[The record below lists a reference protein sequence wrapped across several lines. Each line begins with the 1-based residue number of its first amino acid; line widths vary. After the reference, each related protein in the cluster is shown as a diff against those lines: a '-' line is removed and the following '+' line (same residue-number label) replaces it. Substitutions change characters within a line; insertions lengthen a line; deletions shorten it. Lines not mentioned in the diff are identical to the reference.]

1 MRYNEQIGG
10 LDMFTLI
17 FALVPILMLLA
28 GLWWIVASQKQAKQ
42 IAIAFPPRSTW
53 FGVVLLIGFH
63 LGIYDALTAQIFPSV
78 GLMVFGLVITIAWVI
93 LFWQK
98 WTPIICSVLVVMILS
113 ALLMP
118 FRASGFIQGIT
129 FLVFFI
135 SNSLLFLRLIRRAGA
150 QSLLRLCNDAFQ
162 AGLQSIS
169 QFIAL
174 VWWLKNEKTSDSQQK
189 IVGWIKTVSLAL
201 IGAIVFI
208 VLLSQADP
216 IFAQLVRDLREQ
228 LLGRFIWTVVIAL
241 ILAVG
246 LSIRQSQEDSPYQL
260 KWFSRR
266 DAIVVVATVC
276 MVIAGFLFVQWQY
289 LFGSSHELLDVLNM
303 SYSEYVRKGFVEL
316 LVATLIGGVLSY
328 LLAIKLR
335 NGETSGKRF
344 WLLTAGNTVLVTELF
359 ALLISA
365 YKRDLLYVETY
376 GLTRVRIIGEVF
388 LVWLACLLV
397 LLLIFAI
404 WHKLKERSVLLL
416 FGVVTVV
423 AWLGLQVINVDAI
436 IARGAPGHH
445 DYTDYFY
452 IMQLSE
458 DAAREQL
465 ALLPDVITE
474 THQLIAKPTLTDE
487 EQSQLAGLKL
497 ALLSFR
503 DHRDRLYLHYA
514 TEATLLEMSE
524 KLIERWSY
532 DVFVCKGLEQRSL
545 YIDRDPSSCLPH
557 ERQLSKRLKT
567 ERTWRFYSPTRKQ
580 AFDAWSA
587 QPELVW
593 GVDQEIEAIRQ
604 YQKNQKLSLFNQEK
618 RLLRD
623 FSYPFLSVRLNYYPG
638 SDDHI
643 DDLAPVD
650 QYNRPDSK
658 STPTPMVFDVPD
670 ANPSPLVKNIVLP
683 TQEPKVLHLNLVTP
697 VPTVDVSVRNWPQ

>member
-1 MRYNEQIGG
+1 MMGG
-10 LDMFTLI
+10 LSMLTLI
-17 FALVPILMLLA
+17 FAIIPIVVLLA
-28 GLWWIVASQKQAKQ
+28 GIWWIIKSQKQAGQ
-42 IAIAFPPRSTW
+42 ITISFPPHSAW
-53 FGVVLLIGFH
+53 FSLVLLVGFH
-63 LGIYDALTAQIFPSV
+63 LGIYDTLTAQIFPSV
-78 GLMVFGLVITIAWVI
+78 GLLVFGIATTIAWVI
-93 LFWQK
+93 IFWQK
-98 WTPIICSVLVVMILS
+98 WTPIISTLLIIMVAS

-118 FRASGFIQGIT
+118 LRASGFIQGIN
-129 FLVFFI
+129 FLVFFVT
-135 SNSLLFLRLIRRAGA
+135 NMLLSLRLIRRAGA
-150 QSLLRLCNDAFQ
+150 QTLLRLCSDAFQ
-162 AGLQSIS
+162 AGLHSIS

-174 VWWLKNEKTSDSQQK
+174 VGWLKNEKTSESQQK
-189 IVGWIKTVSLAL
+189 IVGWIKTASLAL
-201 IGAIVFI
+201 IGAMVFI

-216 IFAQLVRDLREQ
+216 VFAQLVRDLREQ

-241 ILAVG
+241 ALAVG
-246 LSIRQSQEDSPYQL
+246 LSMRQSQEDAPYQL

-266 DAIVVVATVC
+266 DAIVVVATVSL
-276 MVIAGFLFVQWQY
+276 VIAGFLVVQWRY

-335 NGETSGKRF
+335 NGMTVGKRF
-344 WLLTAGNTVLVTELF
+344 WLLVVGNTFLIIELF
-359 ALLISA
+359 ALLVSA

-388 LVWLACLLV
+388 LVWLACLLL
-397 LLLIFAI
+397 LLLIFAL

-416 FGVVTVV
+416 FGVVSVV

-465 ALLPDVITE
+465 TLLPNVISE
-474 THQLIAKPTLTDE
+474 THQLLAKPTLTDE
-487 EQSQLAGLKL
+487 EHSQLAGLKL
-497 ALLSFR
+497 ALLTFR

-514 TEATLLEMSE
+514 PEATLLEMSE

-532 DVFVCKGLEQRSL
+532 DVFACKGAEQRSL

-580 AFDAWSA
+580 AFVAWSA

-593 GVDQEIEAIRQ
+593 GVDQEIDAIRN
-604 YQKNQKLSLFNQEK
+604 YQNNQKLSLFNQEK
-618 RLLRD
+618 RLLTD
-623 FSYPFLSVRLNYYPG
+623 FSYPFLSVQLKYYPG
-638 SDDHI
+638 ADDYVQ
-643 DDLAPVD
+643 DAAPEN
-650 QYNRPDSK
+650 QYIRPELK
-658 STPTPMVFDVPD
+658 STPAPILKDIPVTNPTPF
-670 ANPSPLVKNIVLP
+670 VKNLVLP
-683 TQEPKVLHLNLVTP
+683 TQEPKILHINLVTP
-697 VPTVDVSVRNWPQ
+697 TPIE

>member
-1 MRYNEQIGG
+1 
-10 LDMFTLI
+10 MFTLI
-17 FALVPILMLLA
+17 FALVPICVLLA
-28 GLWWIVASQKQAKQ
+28 GIWWIVVSQKQARQ
-42 IAIAFPPRSTW
+42 ITISFPPKSTW
-53 FGVVLLIGFH
+53 FGLLLLIGFH
-63 LGIYDALTAQIFPSV
+63 LGMYDTLTAQIFPTI
-78 GLMVFGLVITIAWVI
+78 GLLVFGISIVVAWGI
-93 LFWQK
+93 IFWQK
-98 WTPIICSVLVVMILS
+98 WTPTICSVLVVMILS

-118 FRASGFIQGIT
+118 LRASGFIQGIT

-135 SNSLLFLRLIRRAGA
+135 TNSLLFLRLIRRAGA
-150 QSLLRLCNDAFQ
+150 QSLLRLCNDALQ

-189 IVGWIKTVSLAL
+189 IAGWIKTVSLAL
-201 IGAIVFI
+201 TAALVFI
-208 VLLSQADP
+208 ILLSQADP
-216 IFAQLVRDLREQ
+216 VFAQLVRDLREQ

-260 KWFSRR
+260 RWFSRR

-276 MVIAGFLFVQWQY
+276 IVIAGFLFVQWQY

-344 WLLTAGNTVLVTELF
+344 WLLTIGNTVLVAELF

-416 FGVVTVV
+416 FGVVSVV
-423 AWLGLQVINVDAI
+423 AWLGLQVVNVDAI

-474 THQLIAKPTLTDE
+474 TDLLIAKPTLTAE

-497 ALLSFR
+497 ALMSFR
-503 DHRDRLYLHYA
+503 ENRDQLYLHYA
-514 TEATLLEMSE
+514 PEESLLEMSE
-524 KLIERWSY
+524 RLIDRWSY
-532 DVFVCKGLEQRSL
+532 DVYICKGSEQKAL
-545 YIDRDPSSCLPH
+545 YIDRNPSSCLPH
-557 ERQLSKRLKT
+557 ERQLANRLRT
-567 ERTWRFYSPTRKQ
+567 ERTWLFYSPVRKG
-580 AFDAWSA
+580 AFDLWSK
-587 QPELVW
+587 QTDLIW
-593 GVDQEIEAIRQ
+593 SIDQEIEAIRQ

-623 FSYPFLSVRLNYYPG
+623 FSYPFLFVNLRGYWPETFEQ
-638 SDDHI
+638 I
-643 DDLAPVD
+643 DQKIVPEI
-650 QYNRPDSK
+650 
-658 STPTPMVFDVPD
+658 TP
-670 ANPSPLVKNIVLP
+670 LP
-683 TQEPKVLHLNLVTP
+683 TLIPQPILTP
-697 VPTVDVSVRNWPQ
+697 RTTTPDFPHGF